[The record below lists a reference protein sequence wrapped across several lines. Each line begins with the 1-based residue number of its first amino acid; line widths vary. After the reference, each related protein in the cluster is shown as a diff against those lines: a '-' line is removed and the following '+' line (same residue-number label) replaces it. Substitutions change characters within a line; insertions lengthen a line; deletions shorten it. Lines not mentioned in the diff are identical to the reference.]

1 MDDLRRAMFIAKND
15 GNSVR
20 ITLPF
25 TKIISIQKSS
35 EVNFVEYI
43 KMDISDEDNS
53 NDVNDS
59 VSYIC
64 TIIMIIRILINK

>member
-20 ITLPF
+20 IVLPF
-25 TKIISIQKSS
+25 TKITAIQKSS
-35 EVNFVEYI
+35 AANFVEFI

-53 NDVNDS
+53 NETNDS
-59 VSYIC
+59 VS
-64 TIIMIIRILINK
+64 NK